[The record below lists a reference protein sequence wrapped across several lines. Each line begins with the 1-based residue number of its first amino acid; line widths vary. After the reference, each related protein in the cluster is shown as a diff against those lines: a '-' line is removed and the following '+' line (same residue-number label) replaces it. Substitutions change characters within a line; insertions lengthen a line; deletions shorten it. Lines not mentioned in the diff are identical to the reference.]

1 MTPPGSDLDL
11 LGTARAIQRA
21 AVSDDLDR
29 LHVELS
35 RLRTALVEY
44 LHATGDGTHLSDTTH
59 QVVRQGLE
67 RLLRFTDDLIFVT
80 AEHDVDCTCLV
91 RAAELQ
97 SLLTRQARLEAHL
110 TRSPSSGT
118 S

>member
-1 MTPPGSDLDL
+1 MGA
-11 LGTARAIQRA
+11 ARAIQQA
-21 AVSDDLDR
+21 AVDDDLDR

-35 RLRTALVEY
+35 RLRTALVEH
-44 LHATGDGTHLSDTTH
+44 LHATGDDTQPSDTPH
-59 QVVRQGLE
+59 HVMRQGLE

-80 AEHDVDCTCLV
+80 AERDVDCTCLV